1 MKKVRMPEEME
12 VKERMQVFQ
21 QAIFGMGQEKQNL
34 LLQRQQI
41 ELALKQNE
49 EKIKQV
55 DQAVANAIEA
65 LEEMKRYVEGV
76 SPRDFYLQHE
86 KTKKET

>member
-1 MKKVRMPEEME
+1 MPEEME

-49 EKIKQV
+49 EKVKQV

-76 SPRDFYLQHE
+76 SPRDFYLQQE
-86 KTKKET
+86 KTEKEN